1 MKLTKRFDTLKLRV
15 WLALTLRIAKYISKF
30 PMLKEKKKKLY
41 SFQIEQF
48 SNLGLSYFS
57 GKELL
62 DSLCLRVF
70 GKNYSASDGM
80 WSDHL
85 IYFAS
90 LSLSG
95 FSPKKILEIGTFKG
109 ETTRILS
116 ELFPKSEILT
126 IDLSKKEML
135 NKGIYLYAIN
145 AKVDLFK
152 IREKNISTIN
162 HITFKEMNSLALT
175 FLSNEFDLIWLDGAH
190 GYPVLSIDFANSLRL
205 LSNSGKLVCD
215 DIYTSIIKEDH
226 NYFSLAGYESLNAFN
241 DAKLIRYSL
250 ILKRPE
256 YEFNFWKKHKKYVAI
271 VEKTN

>member
-1 MKLTKRFDTLKLRV
+1 MKLTRKFDTLKLQV

-30 PMLKEKKKKLY
+30 PILKNREKSLY
-41 SFQIEQF
+41 SFQLEQF
-48 SNLGLSYFS
+48 NTLGLSYFS

-62 DSLCLRVF
+62 DSLCLRIF

-95 FSPKKILEIGTFKG
+95 FLPNRILEIGTFKG

-135 NKGIYLYAIN
+135 EKGIYLYAIN
-145 AKVDLFK
+145 AKIDLFE
-152 IREKNISTIN
+152 IREKNIGTVN
-162 HITFKEMNSLALT
+162 HITFREMNSLALT
-175 FLSNEFDLIWLDGAH
+175 FVSNEFDLIWLDGAH
-190 GYPVLSIDFANSLRL
+190 GYPFLSIDFANSLRL

-215 DIYTSIIKEDH
+215 DIYTSVVKEDR
-226 NYFSLAGYESLNAFN
+226 NYFSLAGYETLNAFS
-241 DAKLIRYSL
+241 DTKLIKYSL
-250 ILKRPE
+250 VLKRLE

-271 VEKTN
+271 VEKIN